1 MNLLENKNHK
11 RGEYTLKSK
20 IGVEKF
26 NCATLPTEKKLSLGN
41 LVKTSLTFG
50 NETRRF
56 CQNLKSFV
64 LCNEY
69 PFIGIR
75 CLMTMEQIEASWRLL
90 RPLHWL
96 PDTSH
101 RPPPLQLKL
110 SNNFCYGFWGVFL
123 CVFIYFF
130 YRHRALP
137 GSEGV
142 LLHVEQISHC
152 TWKCTCTI
160 YWFERSLERK
170 VQLLW
175 SSGNASPFPS
185 QRWLCL
191 SLDPFHAL
199 HKSVSSVEGPFH
211 VVWEH
216 FIYIF
221 SDFRSFI

>member
-1 MNLLENKNHK
+1 MSGGLISRISIVCIISIISMNLLENKNHK

-26 NCATLPTEKKLSLGN
+26 NCTTLPTEKKHSLGN

-110 SNNFCYGFWGVFL
+110 SNNFCYGFWGGFFVCFYLFFL
-123 CVFIYFF
+123 QAQSPPWVWGRFTACRTDLTLHMEVHMHNLLVWESF
-130 YRHRALP
+130 RMKGSASVKLRGMLHHHSLHR
-137 GSEGV
+137 GG
-142 LLHVEQISHC
+142 C
-152 TWKCTCTI
+152 
-160 YWFERSLERK
+160 
-170 VQLLW
+170 
-175 SSGNASPFPS
+175 
-185 QRWLCL
+185 
-191 SLDPFHAL
+191 
-199 HKSVSSVEGPFH
+199 SSV
-211 VVWEH
+211 
-216 FIYIF
+216 
-221 SDFRSFI
+221 